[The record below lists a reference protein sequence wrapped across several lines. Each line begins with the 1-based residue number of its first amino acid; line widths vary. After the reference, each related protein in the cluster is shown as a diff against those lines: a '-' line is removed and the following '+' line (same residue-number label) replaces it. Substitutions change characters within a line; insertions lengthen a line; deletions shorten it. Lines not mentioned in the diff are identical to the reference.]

1 MAASPERAN
10 GTPISGNCQEV
21 KQKAKERGKKGM
33 RKISKMYQWSKGA
46 DYRNVCKWCRN
57 LVKVQQRQRTAY
69 KCRIYGVT
77 ETPETDWQPQHIAC
91 KAFNLDYQGVPVIQ
105 GGQRKKKAAEDIE
118 GQLSIADI
126 PGVMPESK
134 YKTYRCDPSAM

>member
-1 MAASPERAN
+1 MAVSQEKAN

-21 KQKAKERGKKGM
+21 KQKAKERGKKSM

-57 LVKVQQRQRTAY
+57 LVKVKQRQRTAY

-105 GGQRKKKAAEDIE
+105 GGQRKKAAEDIE

-134 YKTYRCDPSAM
+134 YKTYSSDPSAM